1 MYIVGTVFAKLCNV
15 ALCRPTIQGS
25 LFPGTNS
32 TLSASCNAAD
42 GILDS
47 NLYHGSC
54 MQTNA
59 VYEPMSWW
67 QVDFGDVYDIVYVNI
82 TVREDVPTGYRE

>member
-1 MYIVGTVFAKLCNV
+1 
-15 ALCRPTIQGS
+15 
-25 LFPGTNS
+25 
-32 TLSASCNAAD
+32 
-42 GILDS
+42 
-47 NLYHGSC
+47 
-54 MQTNA
+54 MQTNE